1 MNAAMI
7 RFALGNHNDANS
19 EARMM
24 TAAADPTEQ
33 LLRDGTVVII
43 GPDALA
49 QPYVTEFETL
59 GARALKCPSVEVVD
73 LESHERLDE
82 ALEHLYGYDWLLF
95 TSVHG
100 ADYFVRRLQEKG
112 REFDAIDD
120 LRVCAIGEATE
131 QFLREIQVHVDVAPL
146 NPQTHQVFAAL
157 GQFVGGNTGFSGLNF
172 LTPRAASGSDSL
184 TRALTAVGARVDVV
198 PAYRVS
204 VRNGPDAGRTAAM
217 LAGQAD
223 CILLTTP
230 DSVNSLA
237 QLFDAHDL
245 GEVLGKVLV
254 AATDELAAQASAQY
268 GLQVS
273 VLPAQAKATAQAIAE
288 LFSTT

>member
-19 EARMM
+19 VATMM
-24 TAAADPTEQ
+24 TAAANPTEQ
-33 LLRDGTVVII
+33 LLKDRTVVII

-49 QPYVTEFETL
+49 QPYVAEFETH

-73 LESHERLDE
+73 LESRQRLDE

-100 ADYFVRRLQEKG
+100 TDYLLRRLQEKG
-112 REFDAIDD
+112 YESETIDD
-120 LRVCAIGEATE
+120 LRVCAIGDATE
-131 QFLREIQVHVDVAPL
+131 RFLRDIRVHVDVAPL
-146 NPQTHQVFAAL
+146 NPHTHQVFSAL
-157 GQFVGGNTGFSGLNF
+157 QQFVGGNSGFSGLNF
-172 LTPRAASGSDSL
+172 LTPRAASGTDSL
-184 TRALTAVGARVDVV
+184 TRALTEMGARVDVV
-198 PAYRVS
+198 PAYRICVS
-204 VRNGPDAGRTAAM
+204 SGSDAGRTAAM

-237 QLFDAHDL
+237 RLFDAHDL
-245 GEVLGKVLV
+245 GEVLGEVLV
-254 AATDELAAQASAQY
+254 AATDELSAQISAQY

-288 LFSTT
+288 YLSE

>member
-1 MNAAMI
+1 MI
-7 RFALGNHNDANS
+7 RFALGNHNEANS
-19 EARMM
+19 NAKIM

-33 LLRDGTVVII
+33 LLKDRTVVII
-43 GPDALA
+43 GPDAFA
-49 QPYVTEFETL
+49 QPYLTEFETH

-100 ADYFVRRLQEKG
+100 ADYFLRRLQEKG
-112 REFDAIDD
+112 REFDTIDD
-120 LRVCAIGEATE
+120 LRVCAIGDATE
-131 QFLREIQVHVDVAPL
+131 RFLRDIRVHVDVVPL
-146 NPQTHQVFAAL
+146 NPQTRQVFAAL
-157 GQFVGGNTGFSGLNF
+157 EQFVGGKSGFSGLNF
-172 LTPRAASGSDSL
+172 LMPRGASGGDSL
-184 TRALTAVGARVDVV
+184 TRALAEAGARVDVV

-204 VRNGPDAGRTAAM
+204 VRGGSDAGRTAAM

-237 QLFDAHDL
+237 RLFDAHDL
-245 GEVLGKVLV
+245 EEVLGEVLV
-254 AATDELAAQASAQY
+254 AATDELAAQASVQY
-268 GLQVS
+268 GLQVQRS
-273 VLPAQAKATAQAIAE
+273 AG
-288 LFSTT
+288 

>member
-1 MNAAMI
+1 MI

-19 EARMM
+19 GAKIM

-33 LLRDGTVVII
+33 LLKDRTVVII

-49 QPYVTEFETL
+49 QPYVTEFETQ
-59 GARALKCPSVEVVD
+59 GAQALKCPSVEVVD

-100 ADYFVRRLQEKG
+100 ADYFLRRLQEKG
-112 REFDAIDD
+112 RDFDTIDD
-120 LRVCAIGEATE
+120 LRVCAIGDATE
-131 QFLREIQVHVDVAPL
+131 RFLQDIRVHVDVAPL

-157 GQFVGGNTGFSGLNF
+157 EQFVGGKSGFSGLNF
-172 LTPRAASGSDSL
+172 LTPRAASGGDSL
-184 TRALTAVGARVDVV
+184 TRALTDVGARVDVV

-204 VRNGPDAGRTAAM
+204 VRSSSDAGRTAAM

-237 QLFDAHDL
+237 RLFDAHDL
-245 GEVLGKVLV
+245 REVLGEVLV
-254 AATDELAAQASAQY
+254 AATDELSAQAGVGY

-273 VLPAQAKATAQAIAE
+273 VLPAQAKATAQAIDKC
-288 LFSTT
+288 LSTK